1 MYTRLLNHVA
11 RYIPLD
17 DTAGQIF
24 CNALELKKLRRH
36 QYLLQEGDICK
47 RDHFV
52 IKGGLRQ
59 YEVDT
64 EGRERIIHFGFED
77 WWITDRY
84 SLLTQTPSVY
94 NIEALEAT
102 EVLQVN
108 IDALE
113 VLYTEIP
120 VLERYFH
127 KVLQQAF
134 AVGQKRVLLLQKS
147 AEERYNAFLEDYGG
161 IEQRLSQ
168 QHIAA
173 YLGISRET
181 LSRIRSQAAK
191 KM

>member
-1 MYTRLLNHVA
+1 MYTRLLHHVA

-17 DTAGQIF
+17 DAAAQIF
-24 CNALELKKLRRH
+24 CNALELKQLRKH

-59 YEVDT
+59 YEVDM
-64 EGRERIIHFGFED
+64 EGRERITHFGFED

-94 NIEALEAT
+94 NIEALEVT
-102 EVLQVN
+102 EVLQIN
-108 IDALE
+108 MDTLEAL
-113 VLYTEIP
+113 YIEIP

-134 AVGQKRVLLLQKS
+134 AVGQKECCCYKS
-147 AEERYNAFLEDYGG
+147 PPKSG
-161 IEQRLSQ
+161 ITHLWRITGRLNSGFPSS
-168 QHIAA
+168 I
-173 YLGISRET
+173 
-181 LSRIRSQAAK
+181 
-191 KM
+191 